1 MKTYRKPSISKL
13 VAKFDNELKA
23 LLMSDLKA
31 IKQAKNQFVN
41 SMNNNGLS
49 AA

>member
-13 VAKFDNELKA
+13 VAKFDSELKE
-23 LLMSDLKA
+23 LIMSDLKA
-31 IKQAKNQFVN
+31 IKEAKNQFLNQSKSN
-41 SMNNNGLS
+41 SLS